1 MAQVFSVGA
10 DFRTAPRALL
20 DSICVPA
27 ASVIGRLRELKAESS
42 VREAAVVSTCIRT
55 EVYCVAEDGGGEAA
69 RARVAEW
76 LGGGRD
82 ERGGNHF
89 FRLEERAAVLRLFR
103 IAGGLESQIIGE
115 TEITGQIKKAAAAAR
130 EAGAAGAVMSR
141 LFDCSLSAAKA
152 VRTTTAIGRHS
163 LSYPALAAKAA
174 EGIFPNLNEV
184 AVLFVGTGDM
194 TAAGAPLFKAKG
206 AKQITIAGR
215 DIARAQK
222 AADVV
227 GGGSFAIGDLPK
239 RLAEFDVVVTS
250 TASSVPLI
258 GKGAVESALVA
269 RRRKPMMFADLA
281 APCDLESEIS
291 AMPDVYVYDLA
302 HFGKLAEASLDLRQ
316 LELPAAGALVEK
328 YVDDFY
334 SWLRARKHAPM
345 VRDLRLRAEQT
356 RREETD
362 AALARIAAGEDAK
375 KVMDDFSRRLTGK
388 LLHAPSLIISGGAHD
403 DATKDNDN
411 KD

>member
-1 MAQVFSVGA
+1 MTQVFSVGA

-27 ASVIGRLRELKAESS
+27 ASVIGRLRQLKAESGI
-42 VREAAVVSTCIRT
+42 REAAVVSTCIRT
-55 EVYCVAEDGGGEAA
+55 EVYCVAEDDGKDAA
-69 RARVAEW
+69 RAQVAKW
-76 LGGGRD
+76 LAGNHD
-82 ERGGNHF
+82 NNHF
-89 FRLEERAAVLRLFR
+89 FRLEDRAAVSRLFR

-194 TAAGAPLFKAKG
+194 TAAGAPLFKTKG
-206 AKQITIAGR
+206 AKQITVAGR

-291 AMPDVYVYDLA
+291 AMADVYVYDLA

-334 SWLRARKHAPM
+334 AWLRARKHAPM

-403 DATKDNDN
+403 DSKDNGD